1 MPWLWVP
8 NCLLFPHGFQLFC
21 DWLKLGGIIACN
33 LGNFSFSFIF
43 YSIRRI
49 KLRAWA
55 NFEVCWWFFFHFYI
69 FIIRSKFEFLWF
81 LPVCDWLQNWAELS
95 RVNRAIV
102 RFHHEFFRVF
112 FLFLEYLRQ

>member
-55 NFEVCWWFFFHFYI
+55 NFEVCWWFFFI
-69 FIIRSKFEFLWF
+69 FIYLLFGQNSNFCGSCRFVIGCKIGQNYRVSTGLLFVFIMNFLG
-81 LPVCDWLQNWAELS
+81 
-95 RVNRAIV
+95 
-102 RFHHEFFRVF
+102 F